1 VRRHRKMADNKFEE
15 FRELVLSDESLQEAL
30 REVTER
36 ADFIAKVIELS
47 RKRGYEFS
55 SAEVAEEMRV
65 ARQTLTATGI

>member
-1 VRRHRKMADNKFEE
+1 MADNKFEE